1 MALSPNL
8 RRKLAH
14 GSNAMLMTVLVVVLV
29 GMLVGLAD
37 RHRFRVDLSADETAA
52 LTKDTLQKIAL
63 IEDGGRQVR
72 ITAFTH
78 QQGKTGSYFKNRAL
92 KDFLEELGYHSPQ
105 IEWSLVDFDRERL
118 TAENLGVKE
127 YGRLLIQVVDEA
139 KPMAKWPRVDVRARD
154 LFRNAGK
161 GKDRQIEFLGEAVFN
176 RAIAQLLSD
185 KRQKIYSLV
194 SHGELSVD
202 RQEPSGLSRL
212 AVLLEQ
218 ENYALESL
226 NLYSDRDGTQAPRI
240 PADADAVLIAS
251 PKRPLSD
258 VEEAALLDFV
268 AQGGP
273 VMLLMDPDASIPGL
287 MTRLDIQLMDGVVM
301 DEKLIFPFNDRP
313 VPRYRTHA
321 ITTPLEEGNLLT
333 VLAHIAP
340 LRPPGDPP
348 TWLKWTSILETSRT
362 GWIERGGETRG
373 GVATYDPEID
383 FLGPAQDR
391 PMAPM
396 MAMAVELLPNAKGLV
411 NVGADVARLVVVG
424 DADFATNQ
432 LLQDGPGNPAFLVN
446 AFRWM
451 LRDDARL
458 SVMGQATTVRRLA
471 LTSEDHRRLR
481 WLVLGLMPFLSVLA
495 GAIVWSSRRGR

>member
-1 MALSPNL
+1 
-8 RRKLAH
+8 
-14 GSNAMLMTVLVVVLV
+14 
-29 GMLVGLAD
+29 
-37 RHRFRVDLSADETAA
+37 
-52 LTKDTLQKIAL
+52 
-63 IEDGGRQVR
+63 
-72 ITAFTH
+72 
-78 QQGKTGSYFKNRAL
+78 
-92 KDFLEELGYHSPQ
+92 
-105 IEWSLVDFDRERL
+105 
-118 TAENLGVKE
+118 
-127 YGRLLIQVVDEA
+127 LIQVVDNN
-139 KPMAKWPRVDVRARD
+139 KPASAWPRVDIRARD
-154 LFRNAGK
+154 LFRNVGK
-161 GKDRQIEFLGEAVFN
+161 GKERRVEFLGEAVFN

-202 RQEPSGLSRL
+202 RQEPSGLSGL
-212 AVLLEQ
+212 KALLEQ

-226 NLYSDRDGTQAPRI
+226 DLYADREGSQAPRI
-240 PADADAVLIAS
+240 PTDADAVLLAS

-268 AQGGP
+268 AQGGA
-273 VMLLMDPDASIPGL
+273 VMLLMDPGASVPGL
-287 MTRLDIQLMDGVVM
+287 MIRLDIQLMEGVVM

-321 ITTPLEEGNLLT
+321 ITTPLETSNLLT

-340 LRPPGDPP
+340 LRPPGDAPS
-348 TWLKWTSILETSRT
+348 WLKWSSILETSRS
-362 GWIERGGETRG
+362 GWVERGGATRG

-383 FLGPAQDR
+383 FLGPSQNR

-396 MAMAVELLPNAKGLV
+396 MAMAVELLPNARGLV
-411 NVGADVARLVVVG
+411 SLGTKASRLVIVG

-432 LLQDGPGNPAFLVN
+432 LLEDGPGNPAFLVN

-458 SVMGQATTVRRLA
+458 SVMGQATRVRRLA
-471 LTSEDHRRLR
+471 LTAEDHGRLR
-481 WLVLGLMPFLSVLA
+481 WMVLGLMPLLSVLA